1 MKILVIHQ
9 VPYRKISYHRGI
21 DHERHHVTYIGHPH
35 RMADLP
41 EELRCERLV
50 LDADE
55 DLVDGIRARTSPA
68 DGYEKVLA
76 LSEFGITEAWHVRR
90 HLGIEGPDLERL
102 ERVRDKVRMKE
113 ALADSG
119 LRFPRFVADPLPCR
133 PLPWQ
138 GRTVLK
144 PRRGASSEDVTV
156 HETARAALSAYRKLQ
171 DPGEFQLEEH
181 IDGDILHADG
191 LVVDGRI
198 ASLSVS
204 RYVNKPVDYA
214 SGTPLGSHQEEVLP
228 RYREF
233 AERAVSAIGI
243 EEGSLHLEFFETGGE
258 TGGGELV
265 FLEVANRV
273 GGAAVV
279 QTHEQHT
286 GVHLPAHEIAVR
298 LGLPRPQSAPPT
310 GRHHGWLAFP
320 GHHLDVDA
328 GSERHI
334 DVPAWIRAHP
344 CADRIH
350 VLAPDQETPRH
361 ITYQE
366 WEVPVFIEASHSD
379 AAELRRFLTECARA
393 VRVSTRPQVAKERA
407 A

>member
-9 VPYRKISYHRGI
+9 VPYRKIAYHRGI

-41 EELRCERLV
+41 EGLRCERVV
-50 LDADE
+50 LDTDE
-55 DLVDGIRARTSPA
+55 DLVAGIRARTSPA
-68 DGYEKVLA
+68 DGYEKVLS

-90 HLGIEGPDLERL
+90 HLGIDGPDLERL

-113 ALADSG
+113 ALAGSG
-119 LRFPRFVADPLPCR
+119 LRFPRFVAEPVPCR
-133 PLPWQ
+133 PLPWK

-144 PRRGASSEDVTV
+144 PRQGASSEDVTV
-156 HETARAALSAYRKLQ
+156 HETAREALTAYRKLP
-171 DPGEFQLEEH
+171 DRREFQLEEH

-191 LVVDGRI
+191 LVIDGRI
-198 ASLSVS
+198 VSLSVS

-214 SGTPLGSHQEEVLP
+214 SGTPLGSHQEEVSP
-228 RYREF
+228 EYRAF
-233 AERAVSAIGI
+233 AERVVSVIGI
-243 EEGSLHLEFFETGGE
+243 EEGSLHLEFFETGA
-258 TGGGELV
+258 GELV
-265 FLEVANRV
+265 FLEVAGRV

-279 QTHEQHT
+279 QTHQQHT
-286 GVHLPAHEIAVR
+286 GVHLPSHEIAVR
-298 LGLPRPQSAPPT
+298 LGLPRPRSLPPT

-320 GHHLDVDA
+320 GHHLDA
-328 GSERHI
+328 AAERHI
-334 DVPAWIRAHP
+334 DVPAWIATHP

-366 WEVPVFIEASHSD
+366 WEVPVFIEASHPD
-379 AAELRRFLTECARA
+379 AGELRRFLTECARA
-393 VRVSTRPQVAKERA
+393 VSVTTRPTAAKEQA